1 MPGYQHFD
9 PWNMAKLAHHYLT
22 SMVDEKN
29 GYLPYWLILPNQ
41 KPAEAAHCRVDDAE
55 LVGSWYEGLDC
66 AMQVLGTGEGKEV
79 LAGFEAFLRSSWG
92 PKGLHYHRPYPWTHT
107 MHASFHEMG
116 YILPALNRILRK
128 NPGDQE
134 METRISGLIHGMRS
148 LVIERKVRTFWSG
161 DSLTNVL
168 DPEEISAEQLCE
180 TYRRRWSIE
189 SLFKRLTQIGL

>member
-1 MPGYQHFD
+1 MAKYQHFD
-9 PWNMAKLAHHYLT
+9 PRHMAELAHHYLT

-55 LVGSWYEGLDC
+55 LVGSWYEGLDS
-66 AMQVLGTGEGKEV
+66 AMQVLETEEGKEV
-79 LAGFEAFLRSSWG
+79 LSGFEAFLRSSWG
-92 PKGLHYHRPYPWTHT
+92 PMGLRYHNPYPWTHT

-134 METRISGLIHGMRS
+134 MEEMFRQADIALYYVKDHGRDGCCFYS
-148 LVIERKVRTFWSG
+148 DALKGKTKPHH
-161 DSLTNVL
+161 DT
-168 DPEEISAEQLCE
+168 
-180 TYRRRWSIE
+180 
-189 SLFKRLTQIGL
+189 

>member
-55 LVGSWYEGLDC
+55 LVGSWYEGLDS
-66 AMQVLGTGEGKEV
+66 AMQVLGTDEGKEV

-92 PKGLHYHRPYPWTHT
+92 PKGLRYHRPYPWTHT

-134 METRISGLIHGMRS
+134 METEGTDLLVRGFSGG
-148 LVIERKVRTFWSG
+148 
-161 DSLTNVL
+161 
-168 DPEEISAEQLCE
+168 E
-180 TYRRRWSIE
+180 TD
-189 SLFKRLTQIGL
+189 L